1 MVLLVPIWC
10 DNTCSFLSPLLRLN
24 TNTESTPEIFVASCL
39 EYFCSTGK
47 AVLSVT
53 QYILDG
59 FNKPICCKRISSM
72 SAFNIVAIKP
82 AHDFFIK
89 ILVWSLG
96 QDGWCRKIVFDHV
109 AVILAVF
116 LTPPRAVLV
125 ARPITTSPLSGYFC
139 LDIGNYT
146 MLYKAGKKE
155 FKIHSIIHNLCG

>member
-116 LTPPRAVLV
+116 NTAEGSFSGKANHNITIVRLFLPWYRQLYDAV
-125 ARPITTSPLSGYFC
+125 
-139 LDIGNYT
+139 
-146 MLYKAGKKE
+146 
-155 FKIHSIIHNLCG
+155 